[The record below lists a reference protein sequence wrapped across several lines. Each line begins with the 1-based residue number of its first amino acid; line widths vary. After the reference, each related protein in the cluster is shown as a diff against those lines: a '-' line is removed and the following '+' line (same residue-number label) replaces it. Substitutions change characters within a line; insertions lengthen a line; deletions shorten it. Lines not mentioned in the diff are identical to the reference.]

1 MRDDD
6 GGLVAALR
14 AESHILSAG
23 MSTQNV
29 HGYLFADGE
38 LREWLGAR
46 RDECQTEMQRL
57 PESDLLAGAIDA
69 LAGAFTERFC
79 VIPLTLHETQM
90 SVEDRGEHPVWGSGG
105 LQAGRVSVNTG
116 AGAPGHAVTVRVPFS
131 GTPRLWI
138 LQPSTWGS
146 IHPEARLEQDVL
158 LFPFVY
164 PAGSTPPIKHQME
177 DILQRIE
184 EPWLRSQ
191 GEDVGRFNAEL
202 AEFVT
207 SYLTDRRERLL
218 ANRAHLDGLGLPIY
232 RPDSAPQTYAA
243 AAVER
248 RPAPKLGGATPQQA
262 PPIEPTLVEDLYN
275 HIIGVIT
282 SMARGMERTP
292 GDYASWAEE
301 QLRDSLLVMLNTHYQ
316 GGATGETFNKSGKT
330 DVLVR
335 EGDRNV
341 FVGECKWWEGA
352 AAFAGV
358 DRDPPSA
365 LDQLRNYA
373 TWRDARLALTVFVH
387 NQSIGDVISSAR
399 AALETHPAF
408 VSWATGEDEGLLRCR
423 VRMTGA
429 GDRAADLAVV
439 FVHLPRK

>member
-1 MRDDD
+1 
-6 GGLVAALR
+6 
-14 AESHILSAG
+14 
-23 MSTQNV
+23 MSIQNV
-29 HGYLFADGE
+29 DGYLFADGE
-38 LREWLGAR
+38 LRDWLGVRKEDCRA
-46 RDECQTEMQRL
+46 EMQRL
-57 PESDLLAGAIDA
+57 PEAELLAGTITS
-69 LAGAFTERFC
+69 LAGEFIERFR
-79 VIPLTLHETQM
+79 VEPLALHEAQM
-90 SVEDRGEHPVWGSGG
+90 SVEDRGEQPVWGSGG
-105 LQAGRVSVNTG
+105 LLARRVIVNSG
-116 AGAPGHAVTVRVPFS
+116 AGVSGHALTVRVPFS
-131 GTPRLWI
+131 GTLELWL
-138 LQPSTWGS
+138 LQPTTWGS
-146 IHPEARLEQDVL
+146 IRPEARVEKDSLS
-158 LFPFVY
+158 FPFVY
-164 PAGSTPPIKHQME
+164 PASSPPPIKQQME
-177 DILQRIE
+177 NLLQRIE

-191 GEDVGRFNAEL
+191 GEDVGQFNAEL

-207 SYLTDRRERLL
+207 GHLTDRRERLL
-218 ANRAHLDGLGLPIY
+218 ANRAHLDGLGLPVY
-232 RPDSAPQTYAA
+232 RPDSAPKTYAA
-243 AAVER
+243 AAIER
-248 RPAPKLGGATPQQA
+248 RPAPKLAGPAPQA

-292 GDYASWAEE
+292 GDYASWSEE
-301 QLRDSLLVMLNTHYQ
+301 QLRDSLLVMLNTHYR

-387 NQSIGDVISSAR
+387 NQSIGNVISSAR

-439 FVHLPRK
+439 FVHLPRE